1 VDVRPLPGM
10 SSQPPNVPLVDED
23 EQLFCYGHPKT
34 PTRLRCSRCE
44 RPICGRCA
52 IPASVGQHCPECV
65 AEGRRQQRKVRSTFA
80 AIAPAVRAIIIIN
93 VVAYVAQIIL
103 GESFTV
109 RFASFP
115 FAIANGE
122 WWRLLTPMVL
132 HAGVLHIF
140 LNMYVLSI
148 FGPIVEQAYKTRPFV
163 VMYVICGFMGSVFS
177 YVFGSCNSLGVGA
190 SGAIFGIAGAALVYF
205 WRRRALRSMQPYI
218 RSLLFFIGLNL
229 LLGFGINFL
238 GAGFRIDNL
247 AHLGGLVAGGAV
259 GAGFDMGSESSAPL
273 VRAVTAVV
281 VIGAGIALVAQRT
294 ATFGC

>member
-1 VDVRPLPGM
+1 M
-10 SSQPPNVPLVDED
+10 SSQPPSAPVLDDD
-23 EQLFCYGHPKT
+23 EQLFCYGHPDT
-34 PTRLRCSRCE
+34 PTRLRCSRCN

-65 AEGRRQQRKVRSTFA
+65 AEARREQRKIRSTFA
-80 AIAPAVRAIIIIN
+80 AIAPAVRAIIITN
-93 VVAYVAQIIL
+93 VVVFVAQAL
-103 GESFTV
+103 VGPELTN

-115 FAIANGE
+115 PAIATGE

-148 FGPIVEQAYKTRPFV
+148 FGPIVEQAYKTRAFV
-163 VMYVICGFMGSVFS
+163 VMYVICGFMGTTFS
-177 YVFGSCNSLGVGA
+177 YVFGSCRSLGVGA
-190 SGAIFGIAGAALVYF
+190 SGAIFGVAGALLIYF

-218 RSLLFFIGLNL
+218 RSILFFIGINMLF
-229 LLGFGINFL
+229 GFGINFL

-247 AHLGGLVAGGAV
+247 AHLGGLVAGV
-259 GAGFDMGSESSAPL
+259 VLGAGFDMGSEGSAPL
-273 VRAVTAVV
+273 VRAATAIAVV
-281 VIGAGIALVAQRT
+281 GIGIALVAQRT